1 MPTGE
6 KCEVCLGAKRASY
19 HTYNI
24 LSMNLVYVIIFYRD
38 LFATIQIS
46 NVLALLLP
54 NHIQRKG
61 SKIQVLGKA
70 IV

>member
-54 NHIQRKG
+54 NYI
-61 SKIQVLGKA
+61 
-70 IV
+70 